1 MKILLLIPL
10 IFAGCATGPDG
21 RTRFDPVAAAQAAD
35 TVARLWT
42 QARATPAVVEDVEA
56 P

>member
-1 MKILLLIPL
+1 MKLLLLIPL
-10 IFAGCATGPDG
+10 IFLGCATGSDG
-21 RTRFDPVAAAQAAD
+21 RQHFDPNAAAQAAD

-42 QARATPAVVEDVEA
+42 QARATPAPVEDAEA